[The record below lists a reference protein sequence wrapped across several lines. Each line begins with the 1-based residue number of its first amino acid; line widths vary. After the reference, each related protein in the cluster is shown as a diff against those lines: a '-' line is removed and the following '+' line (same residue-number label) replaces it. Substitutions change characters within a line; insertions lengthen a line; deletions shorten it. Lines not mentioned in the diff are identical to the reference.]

1 MKLSERMIKAGWNIV
16 LGRDGSYTVH
26 ASKAR
31 KCTFSTD
38 TGRWSVPLE
47 KLEQALETDLE
58 QIKAK
63 DLSPMITASKLTAL
77 AHTKQSSQPIR
88 LLCKEGLVIDR
99 TVLHLGVGRE
109 YVARED
115 LLAAG
120 ARKVADY
127 DPNFYPD
134 EQVLD
139 AVYDVIVASYVLNIL
154 PPDER
159 NGVYRCIERCLKPG
173 GKAYL
178 TVQGVW
184 PVENKYDIIGRYKD
198 GYLIKTGCN
207 TTFRKG
213 YESEH
218 FLEEIRQKLGGK
230 PAVLKMFYS
239 NTLAVWIRPAV
250 TGKDELAVQSS
261 PDPGKPLW

>member
-1 MKLSERMIKAGWNIV
+1 MKLSERMIEAGWNIV
-16 LGRDGSYTVH
+16 LGRNGSYTVH

-31 KCTFSTD
+31 KCTFTPN
-38 TGRWSVPLE
+38 TGRWSVSLE

-58 QIKAK
+58 LIKAK
-63 DLSPMITASKLTAL
+63 KLSPMITASKLTAL

-88 LLCKEGLVIDR
+88 LLCTEGLVIDC
-99 TVLHLGVGRE
+99 TVLHLGAGRE

-120 ARKVADY
+120 ACKVADY

-134 EQVLD
+134 DQVLD

-173 GKAYL
+173 GRAYL

-184 PVENKYDIIGRYKD
+184 PVENKYEIIGRYQD
-198 GYLIKTGCN
+198 GYLIKTGFN

-213 YESEH
+213 YESES
-218 FLEEIRQKLGGK
+218 FLTEIRHKLGGK

-239 NTLAVWIRPAV
+239 NTLAAWTKPTVP
-250 TGKDELAVQSS
+250 GKDEPAVQPS
-261 PDPGKPLW
+261 PDP

>member
-1 MKLSERMIKAGWNIV
+1 MKLSKRMIKAGWNIV

-31 KCTFSTD
+31 KCAFSPA

-47 KLEQALETDLE
+47 KLEQALEADLE
-58 QIKAK
+58 QIKGK
-63 DLSPMITASKLTAL
+63 HLSPMITASKLTAL

-88 LLCKEGLVIDR
+88 L
-99 TVLHLGVGRE
+99 E
-109 YVARED
+109 YVARQD

-120 ARKVADY
+120 AREVADY

-139 AVYDVIVASYVLNIL
+139 AVYDVVVASYVLNIL
-154 PPDER
+154 PPGER
-159 NGVYRCIERCLKPG
+159 HGVYRCIERCLKPG
-173 GKAYL
+173 GTAYL

-184 PVENKYDIIGRYKD
+184 PVENKYEIIGRYED
-198 GYLIKTGCN
+198 GYLIKTGFN

-213 YESEH
+213 YEPKI
-218 FLEEIRQKLGGK
+218 FLEEIRRELGGE
-230 PAVLKMFYS
+230 PEVLKMFYS
-239 NTLAVWIRPAV
+239 NTLSAWTRPVVAAGYA
-250 TGKDELAVQSS
+250 GK
-261 PDPGKPLW
+261 